1 MSGRAMVQLA
11 SVMDRAPG
19 VGLIQTIPTVI
30 NSRTLFAR
38 WQQFAASAY
47 GTIAGAGLIW
57 WSGAEA
63 TFWGHNAIL
72 RVRAFAESCGLPEL
86 SGKEPMGGR
95 SEEHT
100 SELQSLMR
108 NSYDVFCLKQKKK
121 RNSKHK
127 TIERTDSNT
136 SMIN

>member
-86 SGKEPMGGR
+86 SGKEPMGGHIMSPDMVVAALLR
-95 SEEHT
+95 RRGWGVHMASLPTGKIGRAACRKSE
-100 SELQSLMR
+100 
-108 NSYDVFCLKQKKK
+108 CQKV
-121 RNSKHK
+121 
-127 TIERTDSNT
+127 
-136 SMIN
+136 